1 MLFNAIAL
9 WPEIAI
15 TTPNVND
22 DAEHIAFI
30 ERADDALRAGE
41 NVIDNW
47 LPNIDLGF
55 PEFFY
60 YQHLP
65 HVTVVALDRITFG
78 TIDLFLLFNIV
89 RWLLLVSFPLTVL
102 WAMRRL
108 GFSDVEAAV
117 SAGAASLLSAD
128 HLYGFEYDSYVWR
141 GFGLYSQIWAM
152 HLSFIAIACLYRLL
166 TRTRGFASTVAA
178 LAVLALSHVIYAYM
192 MAISSVVILAATAT
206 RATIRGQVLRLGA
219 AGAAVLLV
227 TAYMWV
233 PFVTQTG
240 YLSTSPFLQPEKFTS
255 YGAGTVLTWLVTGEL
270 FDHGRIPIF
279 TMLAGIGIVASIIA
293 RRRAGLL
300 AVALL
305 VVWLWFYS
313 GRAALGPLFGLLPL
327 HDSLLFHRFIGGV
340 DIAGV
345 MLIGIGGG
353 RVWDAL
359 HSPRIAGAMRP
370 LRGWSSAAAVV
381 CIVILIGPATA
392 ERWTYYG
399 YQTTWLHQTHDAIA
413 VDTDLQTVFSTL
425 RRLPPG
431 RVYAGLAS
439 NWGQTLNFGLTFN
452 SVHVYQVLTAEG
464 FATVAP
470 PFGGQ
475 SLNADLQFDFDDQRA
490 SQYDL
495 YNARYVIASPGVS
508 LPSFLSKRAVTS
520 AYVLYEAPTS
530 GYAELVSLTGTES
543 FRTQGTLFP
552 AMRRFV
558 NGPGP
563 DARTYARY
571 DFPAATD
578 AVRAGPVAGCAN
590 GGSVADQVIEP
601 SQLSFDMACPTAS
614 PAIVK
619 VTYHPGWT
627 VTVDGATVAT
637 FMVSPSY
644 LGFMLPPGTH
654 RVVATYRSAPI
665 KAPLLALG
673 ALTVA
678 SVAVLSR
685 RRWVQ

>member
-15 TTPNVND
+15 PTPNVND

-30 ERADDALRAGE
+30 ERADDALQSGE

-65 HVTVVALDRITFG
+65 HVAVVALDRITFG
-78 TIDLFLLFNIV
+78 TIDVFLLFNIV
-89 RWLLLVSFPLTVL
+89 RWLLLVAFPLTVL
-102 WAMRRL
+102 WAMRRM
-108 GFSDVEAAV
+108 GFGDVEAAV

-128 HLYGFEYDSYVWR
+128 HRYGFEYDSYVWR
-141 GFGLYSQIWAM
+141 GLGLYTQIWAM

-166 TRTRGFASTVAA
+166 TRARGFASTVAA
-178 LAVLALSHVIYAYM
+178 LAVLALSHLIYAYM
-192 MAISSVVILAATAT
+192 MAISSVVLFAATAT
-206 RATIRGQVLRLGA
+206 LATIRGQVLRLGA

-255 YGAGTVLTWLVTGEL
+255 YGAGTVLSWLVTGEL
-270 FDHGRIPIF
+270 FDHGRLPIF
-279 TMLAGIGIVASIIA
+279 TLLAGIGVVASIMA
-293 RRRAGLL
+293 RRRLGLL

-313 GRAALGPLFGLLPL
+313 GRAAVGPLFGLLPL

-340 DIAGV
+340 DIAGI
-345 MLIGIGGG
+345 MLIGIGGA

-359 HSPRIAGAMRP
+359 HSARIARTMRP
-370 LRGWSSAAAVV
+370 LRGWSTAAAVAG
-381 CIVILIGPATA
+381 IVIFLGPATT

-399 YQTTWLHQTHDAIA
+399 YQSTWLQQTHDAIA
-413 VDTDLQTVFSTL
+413 ADTDLATILSTL

-439 NWGQTLNFGLTFN
+439 NWGRTLNFGLAFN
-452 SVHVYQVLTAEG
+452 SVHVYQLLTADG

-495 YNARYVIASPGVS
+495 YNVRYVIAGPGVS
-508 LPSFLSKRAVTS
+508 LPSFLSKRAVTPG
-520 AYVLYEAPTS
+520 YVLYEAPTS
-530 GYAELVSLTGTES
+530 GYAELVSLSGTES
-543 FRTQGTLFP
+543 YRTQATLFP

-563 DARTYARY
+563 DGRSYARY
-571 DFPAATD
+571 DFPAPAD
-578 AVRAGPVAGCAN
+578 ARLGGPVAGCAD
-590 GGSVADQVIEP
+590 GGSVAERAIAP

-614 PAIVK
+614 PAIIK

-627 VTVDGATVAT
+627 VTVDGANVAT
-637 FMVSPSY
+637 FMASPSY
-644 LGFMLPPGTH
+644 LGFMLPSGSH
-654 RVVATYRSAPI
+654 RVIATYRSAPI

-673 ALTVA
+673 AVTVA
-678 SVAVLSR
+678 SLAVLSR
-685 RRWVQ
+685 RRWLR

>member
-9 WPEIAI
+9 WPEISIPTA
-15 TTPNVND
+15 NVND

-30 ERADDALRAGE
+30 ERADDALQAGE
-41 NVIDNW
+41 NIIDNW

-78 TIDLFLLFNIV
+78 TVDVFVLFNIV
-89 RWLLLVSFPLTVL
+89 RWLLLVAFPLTVW
-102 WAMRRL
+102 WALRL
-108 GFSDVEAAV
+108 MGATNVEAAV

-141 GFGLYSQIWAM
+141 GLGLYTQIWAM

-166 TRTRGFASTVAA
+166 TRYRGLVSTVVA
-178 LAVLALSHVIYAYM
+178 LAVLALSHLIYAYM
-192 MAISSVVILAATAT
+192 MVISSLVILAATAT
-206 RATIRGQVLRLGA
+206 RARVGGQLLRLGA
-219 AGAAVLLV
+219 AGAAVLLI
-227 TAYMWV
+227 TAYLWV

-255 YGAGTVLTWLVTGEL
+255 YGAGTVLSWVVTGEL
-270 FDHGRIPIF
+270 FDHGRLPIF
-279 TMLAGIGIVASIIA
+279 TLLAGIGVVASVVV
-293 RRRAGLL
+293 RRRIGLL

-340 DIAGV
+340 DIAGI
-345 MLIGIGGG
+345 MLIGIGGA

-359 HSPRIAGAMRP
+359 LSPRLARVVRP
-370 LRGWSSAAAVV
+370 WRLWSSAAAALG
-381 CIVILIGPATA
+381 ILIFLTPALV
-392 ERWTYYG
+392 ERSTYYG
-399 YQTTWLHQTHDAIA
+399 YQTGWLQQTHDAIDA
-413 VDTDLQTVFSTL
+413 DTDLKTIFSTL

-439 NWGQTLNFGLTFN
+439 NWGRTLNFGLNFN
-452 SVHVYQVLTAEG
+452 SVHVYQLLTAEG

-495 YNARYVIASPGVS
+495 YNARYVIAGPGVS
-508 LPSFLSKRAVTS
+508 LPSFLSKRAVTP

-530 GYAELVSLTGTES
+530 GYAELVSLSGTES
-543 FRTQGTLFP
+543 FRTQTTLFP

-563 DARTYARY
+563 DDRTYARY
-571 DFPAATD
+571 DFPSGADAARG
-578 AVRAGPVAGCAN
+578 APVTGCAN
-590 GGSVADQVIEP
+590 GGSVAERAIGP
-601 SQLSFDMACPTAS
+601 SQLTFDMACPTAS

-627 VTVDGATVAT
+627 VTVDGAQVAT
-637 FMVSPSY
+637 FMASPSY
-644 LGFMLPPGTH
+644 LGFMLPAGTH
-654 RVVATYRSAPI
+654 RVIASYGSAPI
-665 KAPLLALG
+665 KAPLLVLGGATLAAL
-673 ALTVA
+673 
-678 SVAVLSR
+678 AVLR
-685 RRWVQ
+685 RRGWVQ